1 MKIEFQMESN
11 GVLFKDAI
19 DLPDDHD
26 LTDAEIETLKQ
37 WRFNAWL
44 DATTP
49 ESAEE

>member
-19 DLPDDHD
+19 DLPDDHN
-26 LTDAEIETLKQ
+26 LTDAEIEVLKQ

-44 DATTP
+44 DATAP
-49 ESAEE
+49 QSEEE